1 MGTMMN
7 KVIFHKILVVATAL
21 PLFGVFSVG
30 RAEAPDRCS
39 VGDAMS
45 AFQAFYPGLFAV
57 NEIAI
62 IDGQSVFTIVRSGGV
77 GDGLA
82 NCNFRLFA
90 AAVPFLP
97 DSYEFCS
104 NDVFIGGNAL
114 SFPYTDP
121 GAQQFLDFYYPDVA
135 GYRNKA
141 IAELSL
147 VSERVFV
154 TRATYVDS
162 NGNERPVGDSG
173 PGDPAFTDPAAGDPK
188 HQELV
193 KTSYRDFFNSGGK
206 VVYRHEAFFG
216 QFDAGTYWVTT
227 EQFFDG
233 WPLPNL
239 PPVELK
245 IKSCD

>member
-1 MGTMMN
+1 MT
-7 KVIFHKILVVATAL
+7 KVTLRKSNLLAVVL
-21 PLFGVFSVG
+21 SLFGAFSDS
-30 RAEAPDRCS
+30 RADTPERCS
-39 VGDAMS
+39 VGDAL
-45 AFQAFYPGLFAV
+45 AALQAFYPGLFAV
-57 NEIAI
+57 NEVAI
-62 IDGQSVFTIVRSGGV
+62 VDGQSVFTIVRSGGV

-104 NDVFIGGNAL
+104 NDVFIGGNAW

-121 GAQQFLDFYYPDVA
+121 AAQQDLDFYHPDTK

-147 VSERVFV
+147 IEEQVSV
-154 TRATYVDS
+154 TRATYFDV

-173 PGDPAFTDPAAGDPK
+173 PGDPILTDPTAGDPK
-188 HQELV
+188 PQDLV
-193 KTSYRDFFNSGGK
+193 ETNYRDFFNFDGK

-216 QFDAGTYWVTT
+216 QFEAGTYWVTT

-233 WPLPNL
+233 WPLAAL
-239 PPVELK
+239 PPVEVK
-245 IKSCD
+245 INQCD

>member
-1 MGTMMN
+1 MT
-7 KVIFHKILVVATAL
+7 KVTLHKSIMLAAV
-21 PLFGVFSVG
+21 LFLIGVFSDS
-30 RAEAPDRCS
+30 RAKPPERCS
-39 VGDAMS
+39 VGDAM
-45 AFQAFYPGLFAV
+45 AALRAFYPGLFAV

-62 IDGQSVFTIVRSGGV
+62 VDGQSIFTIVRSGGV
-77 GDGLA
+77 GDGVA

-97 DSYEFCS
+97 DSYEFCGD
-104 NDVFIGGNAL
+104 DVFIGGNAW

-121 GAQQFLDFYYPDVA
+121 DAQQFLDFYYPDIT

-147 VSERVFV
+147 LEEQVTV
-154 TRATYVDS
+154 TRATYFDA
-162 NGNERPVGDSG
+162 NGNELPVGGGG
-173 PGDPAFTDPAAGDPK
+173 PDDPALTDPTAGDPK
-188 HQELV
+188 LQDLV
-193 KTSYRDFFNSGGK
+193 ETNYRDFFNFDGK

-216 QFDAGTYWVTT
+216 QFEAGTYWVTT

-233 WPLPNL
+233 WPLPAL

-245 IKSCD
+245 INQCD